1 MGITSLDIT
10 NSLFTHRTKI
20 TNIIDFDSKKLSII
34 KTKKNKIHVYYDN
47 DSFFLSIDNLK
58 GYFEHYDDKNNIV
71 GRVKDENNIV
81 GTAKHDQYLT
91 IIFNNEYQKTMFTE
105 ILKRIDK
112 DINKNYTRI
121 KFETNN
127 DLPTNIL
134 INIRNIV
141 FVVRYQKIYINTC
154 WYDLYEEKVKVPDT
168 VY

>member
-1 MGITSLDIT
+1 MAM
-10 NSLFTHRTKI
+10 
-20 TNIIDFDSKKLSII
+20 
-34 KTKKNKIHVYYDN
+34 IH
-47 DSFFLSIDNLK
+47 FFLSIDNLK
-58 GYFEHYDDKNNIV
+58 GNFEHYDDKNNIV
-71 GRVKDENNIV
+71 GRVKDKNNIV
-81 GTAKHDQYLT
+81 GTPKHDQYLT

-121 KFETNN
+121 KFETSNK
-127 DLPTNIL
+127 LPTNIL

-141 FVVRYQKIYINTC
+141 SVVRYQRVYISSC